1 MKARYREWF
10 RDMLKYGFTSG
21 DDYAEISAKLP
32 GQVGRPR
39 KDHVLT
45 KYGFEEGA
53 DYVVLASQ
61 NREAGAT
68 SGFVPGHGE
77 GTVDDPAHD

>member
-1 MKARYREWF
+1 MET
-10 RDMLKYGFTSG
+10 YGFIAGQDFSPVRGNTL
-21 DDYAEISAKLP
+21 SA
-32 GQVGRPR
+32 GRPR

-77 GTVDDPAHD
+77 GTVHDPAHD